1 MSDLDIRGP
10 RLAICCQEPDAE
22 AHSVDDDR
30 PPRVTDYPIPPALA
44 GLCEVE
50 WDEDRDPVDN
60 YVALARSLAAV
71 GDLYRRPTYADG
83 LLLASPDPS
92 VPPVEIV
99 GGKRLAAVIVD
110 RVRVRVTRGGRGRG
124 GVVPGTHLATMLA
137 SEAFLRQF
145 RPVDEV
151 VTAPRYLRDFTLSPP
166 GYTDGG
172 PGERVI
178 YAGAGAPVS
187 NDLDHTRAF
196 LDVMAFATVA
206 DRTNTVAAALTV
218 LMRNHWPGRKPVVVV
233 TSSKSHAGKDT
244 VLTFAAGSTPTKA
257 VSYQR
262 TDWALEQAITN
273 HLSHDPRI
281 GMIVIENARLGQG
294 APHIASA
301 CIERMVTAPELNLF
315 SSKLA
320 GPYGRRNDL
329 VIGVST
335 NHGRISEDIANRRLP
350 IHLTPTG
357 DVRARA
363 SPIGNP
369 RYEYLP
375 AHQGRIEAELRG
387 LVARWV
393 AAGRPLDTDV
403 RHSMTE
409 WAATVGGIL
418 RVGGFERFLGNY
430 GTRHSADDPLREALG
445 LLGAARPGEW
455 LRPGEWAR
463 LAVNLGLIRAV
474 ISDGDRDTD
483 AGRERGVGRVM
494 SAHQDETLV
503 AEGEDERLTLR
514 LERRRHRT
522 EGGEA
527 KVQYRFALENRE
539 RVDI

>member
-1 MSDLDIRGP
+1 MSDSDNRGP
-10 RLAICCQEPDAE
+10 RLAPHDQGSDAE
-22 AHSVDDDR
+22 ASSVGDDR
-30 PPRVTDYPIPPALA
+30 TPRGTDYPVPPALA
-44 GLCEVE
+44 GVGEIE
-50 WDEDRDPVDN
+50 WDDDRDPVDN
-60 YVALARSLAAV
+60 YVALARSLAAA
-71 GDLYRRPTYADG
+71 GDLYRRPAYADG
-83 LLLASPDPS
+83 LLLASPDPA

-110 RVRVRVTRGGRGRG
+110 RVRVRVIRAGRMRGSM
-124 GVVPGTHLATMLA
+124 VPGTHLATMLA

-151 VTAPRYLRDFTLSPP
+151 VTGPRYLRDFTLTPP

-178 YAGAGAPVS
+178 YAGAGAPVA
-187 NDLDHTRAF
+187 NGLERTLAF
-196 LDVMAFATVA
+196 LDVMPFATAA

-218 LMRNHWPGRKPVVVV
+218 LLRNHWPGRKPISVV
-233 TSSKSHAGKDT
+233 TASKSHAGKDT
-244 VLTFAAGSTPTKA
+244 VLTFAAGATPTKA

-262 TDWALEQAITN
+262 TDWALEQAITG
-273 HLSHDPRI
+273 HLSRDHRI

-320 GPYGRRNDL
+320 GPFGRRNDL
-329 VIGVST
+329 VIGIST

-357 DVRARA
+357 DVRARV

-375 AHQGRIEAELRG
+375 AHRGQIEAELRG

-393 AAGRPLDTDV
+393 AAGRPLDREV
-403 RHSMTE
+403 RHPMTE
-409 WAATVGGIL
+409 WAAVVGGIL
-418 RVGGFERFLGNY
+418 RAGGFEDFLGNY
-430 GTRHSADDPLREALG
+430 AARQTADDPLRGALAM
-445 LLGAARPGEW
+445 LGSARPDEW
-455 LRPGEWAR
+455 LRPGEWVR
-463 LAVNLGLIRAV
+463 LAVRLGLVKEV
-474 ISDGDRDTD
+474 IPDGDRDTD
-483 AGRERGVGRVM
+483 AGRERAVGRVLT
-494 SAHQDETLV
+494 AHQDETLV

-514 LERRRHRT
+514 LERGRHRV

-527 KVQYRFALENRE
+527 KVQYRFAVEARE
-539 RVDI
+539 RVEV